1 MKKKVVVLQN
11 AKTYFE
17 KKTGM
22 YAESDLQPY
31 LDELRLLV
39 SFMEDK
45 VKKAHEAAASA
56 PVRRPPVAPS
66 LYSNNPEFVVSPE
79 K

>member
-1 MKKKVVVLQN
+1 MQN
-11 AKTYFE
+11 AKTYF
-17 KKTGM
+17 KKKAAM
-22 YAESDLQPY
+22 YAESDLQSY

-45 VKKAHEAAASA
+45 VKKAHEAAVAT

-66 LYSNNPEFVVSPE
+66 
-79 K
+79 